1 MAVVYF
7 DSNAFA
13 KLLVEEVGSDL
24 AAKLW
29 DGCDAAVASRLWR
42 GVGEHWDL
50 MTRCSTATLRCSDAY
65 HDTD

>member
-7 DSNAFA
+7 DSSAFV

-29 DGCDAAVASRLWR
+29 DVCDAAVASRLWR